1 MHVRINLRNTMQ
13 QQPSRALTLML
24 AGLTMVGPFAIDAYL
39 PTFFNIANDLQ
50 ITTGMV
56 QQTLSVYLFA
66 YAIMALFHGTLSDT
80 FGRRPVIFVSLIM
93 FIAGSVGAMFAPSL
107 GFLLV
112 CRIIQGMSAGAGAIV
127 GQAVVRDLFQGAVA
141 QKMMANIM
149 MVFGLAPAI
158 APVIGG
164 YISTHASWRG
174 VFAFLTGFAL
184 LVLLVSWKILPESLP
199 VSQRQPLHLKTII
212 RNYMTALRHRYFL
225 LGSLAFG
232 CLFAGLA
239 LYIATAAN
247 FVMVILKLPETAF
260 AWLFLP
266 LISGMMIGSALIS
279 KFTGRIDSDRL
290 LRIGFVVMGVGM
302 VVNITYNSLF
312 EAEIPWAVIPV
323 FMYSFG
329 MSLVMP
335 AMMLKTLAHL
345 PQMKG
350 LASSLMNFMQMFL
363 FAVVSGV
370 VAPLV
375 YESALHISIGVAVG
389 VSLSAALWFLGANR
403 APATA
408 K

>member
-1 MHVRINLRNTMQ
+1 
-13 QQPSRALTLML
+13 
-24 AGLTMVGPFAIDAYL
+24 
-39 PTFFNIANDLQ
+39 
-50 ITTGMV
+50 MV

-93 FIAGSVGAMFAPSL
+93 FIAGSIGAMFAPSL

-112 CRIIQGMSAGAGAIV
+112 CRIIQGMSAGAGVIV

-149 MVFGLAPAI
+149 MVFGLAPAV

-199 VSQRQPLHLKTII
+199 VSQRQPLHLKTIM
-212 RNYMTALRHRYFL
+212 RNYMTALRHRHFL
-225 LGSLAFG
+225 LGTMAFG

-266 LISGMMIGSALIS
+266 LISGMMVGSALIS
-279 KFTGRIDSDRL
+279 KFTGRIDSDRF
-290 LRIGFVVMGVGM
+290 LRIGFIVMGAGM

-312 EAEIPWAVIPV
+312 EAAIPWAVIPV

-403 APATA
+403 APATD